1 MKGNVWK
8 KAYSLSFA
16 FHIVIIITIG
26 SMVAG
31 FNEEIQLPKEQLIT
45 VDLADLP
52 NDVNDGNKLSNHLD
66 NYDPSN
72 DNDNQNNTGRENST
86 VVGESSLEQK
96 NNQETKEQILTD
108 QNGVLPYVAGA
119 NTTNTTSTKGGYQV
133 GSGSSSS
140 GVSNNG
146 SGTKGIGSGGTGS
159 AKNQGS
165 GGEDRYSVASR
176 FARAVEA
183 HKVYPYAAVRLNQE
197 GTVTVSVTIDA
208 SGNLVSANVLSG
220 VNGNLDKAALNA
232 VNKACPFPH
241 GLGES
246 ITMQVPVKF
255 YLN

>member
-1 MKGNVWK
+1 MKSNVWK

-16 FHIVIIITIG
+16 FHIVIVITIG
-26 SMVAG
+26 AMVAG

-52 NDVNDGNKLSNHLD
+52 NDVTDENKWSDHMD
-66 NYDPSN
+66 NYNPVN
-72 DNDNQNNTGRENST
+72 DNDNQNKTSEGNST
-86 VVGESSLEQK
+86 IAGDSSLEQK

-119 NTTNTTSTKGGYQV
+119 NTTNTKGSYQV
-133 GSGSSSS
+133 GSSSSNS
-140 GVSNNG
+140 GVSNSG
-146 SGTKGIGSGGTGS
+146 SGTKETASGGNGS
-159 AKNQGS
+159 TKNQGTS
-165 GGEDRYSVASR
+165 SEDKYSVATR
-176 FARAVEA
+176 FARSVEA

-208 SGNLVSANVLSG
+208 SGNLISANVISG

-232 VNKACPFPH
+232 INKACPFPH